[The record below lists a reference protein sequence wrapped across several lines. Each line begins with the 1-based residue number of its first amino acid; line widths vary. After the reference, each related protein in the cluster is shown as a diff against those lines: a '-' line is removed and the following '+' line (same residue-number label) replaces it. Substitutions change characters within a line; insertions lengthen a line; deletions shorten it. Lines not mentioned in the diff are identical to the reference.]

1 MKIRLFGTINDS
13 IVDGPGL
20 RFVVFTQ
27 GCLHYC
33 VGCHNPQS
41 HDLNGGYWQDN
52 QELIKMI
59 DCNPLLD
66 GITISGGEPF
76 LQPLPLIELLQEIK
90 KRHLHI
96 MIYSGY
102 TYEEILNLGTSER
115 QLLSLCDTLVDGRFI
130 LSLRSLSLL
139 YKGSSNQRIIDV
151 QPSLQSHCIV
161 EQVVNEYGQF
171 IKKT

>member
-27 GCLHYC
+27 GCLHHC

-90 KRHLHI
+90 KDI
-96 MIYSGY
+96 
-102 TYEEILNLGTSER
+102 
-115 QLLSLCDTLVDGRFI
+115 FI
-130 LSLRSLSLL
+130 L
-139 YKGSSNQRIIDV
+139 
-151 QPSLQSHCIV
+151 
-161 EQVVNEYGQF
+161 
-171 IKKT
+171 

>member
-27 GCLHYC
+27 GCLHHC

-102 TYEEILNLGTSER
+102 TYEEILNLGTSDQENIINPS
-115 QLLSLCDTLVDGRFI
+115 SLYLEGLVYCHDF
-130 LSLRSLSLL
+130 
-139 YKGSSNQRIIDV
+139 NV
-151 QPSLQSHCIV
+151 
-161 EQVVNEYGQF
+161 F
-171 IKKT
+171 KTC